1 MFSFQLQ
8 IFIKIRVRASMTKC
22 LPPTKTLPVF
32 QSLRW
37 NVGHADPTYFPF
49 FPWVSTRGTSAA
61 LFTAA
66 ANLVRPGS
74 WYGRLSW
81 YPPRPLSPSKPK
93 PGNLS
98 GGGLDVQCGPT
109 VVCDI
114 AVVTPEMSTS
124 LGKWWRDSHRS
135 LFAQGSRS
143 QKRHNTHSKSWL

>member
-22 LPPTKTLPVF
+22 LPPTKTLPAF
-32 QSLRW
+32 QSLCW
-37 NVGHADPTYFPF
+37 NVGHADPTYFLF
-49 FPWVSTRGTSAA
+49 FPRVSTRRTGAA
-61 LFTAA
+61 FFTAA

-74 WYGRLSW
+74 WYGRLSQ

-98 GGGLDVQCGPT
+98 GGGLDVRCGPT
-109 VVCDI
+109 AVCDI
-114 AVVTPEMSTS
+114 AVVTPETSTS
-124 LGKWWRDSHRS
+124 LGKWWRDSHHS

-143 QKRHNTHSKSWL
+143 QKWHNTHSKSWL